1 MLHLAEQRSIVDNA
15 EATIQRMA
23 ECGYRVSPVTTHR
36 KIAM

>member
-15 EATIQRMA
+15 EATIQHMT